1 MYVCYYINI
10 TNTRRNAFIPL
21 ILPFSSTFFILL
33 LIHSLVSICLLASL
47 CVYMYV
53 SVFSCVRKK
62 SQTTIYGSQGSHRA
76 NKQIIKYF
84 YFYGRE
90 IFVSFSLFPD
100 FSLEVRFPPTFL
112 RQKFPWEA
120 GEACVVWVP
129 SSSLF
134 SGGLPMTAHH
144 AAPAEW
150 LWQHPHQELFPAW

>member
-1 MYVCYYINI
+1 MYVCYYISI
-10 TNTRRNAFIPL
+10 TNKEKCFYSFDFTFFIY
-21 ILPFSSTFFILL
+21 FFILL

-53 SVFSCVRKK
+53 SVCLCVRKK
-62 SQTTIYGSQGSHRA
+62 SQTAIYGSQGSHRA
-76 NKQIIKYF
+76 NKQIIKYL

-134 SGGLPMTAHH
+134 SGGLPHDGTPRRACWVTLTTPCPG
-144 AAPAEW
+144 AI
-150 LWQHPHQELFPAW
+150 PAW